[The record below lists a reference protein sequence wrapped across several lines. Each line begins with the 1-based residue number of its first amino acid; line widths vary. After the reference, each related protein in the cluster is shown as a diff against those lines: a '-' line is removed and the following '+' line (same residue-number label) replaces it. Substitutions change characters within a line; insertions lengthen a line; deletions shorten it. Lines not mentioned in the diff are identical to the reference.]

1 MAVVIEELDA
11 ELAPPPPR
19 PEAPGAPEPGRVAAE
34 PRLVRAAL
42 ARELWRARRLL
53 AD

>member
-19 PEAPGAPEPGRVAAE
+19 AEAARASEPAAAAE
-34 PRLVRAAL
+34 PRRVRAAL